1 MVKDAPSWGI
11 EPVPERLRVLSF
23 FDSLLLWGN
32 LSVSLLVIV
41 AGALLVPALS
51 LPKALLAILVGAVVG
66 NVLLGLA
73 ALIGVD
79 GRVPA
84 MVLLRAPL
92 GRRGSFAPT
101 VLNVAQNLGWSIFE
115 LIIIATAAA
124 ALSKRLFGFEGT
136 RIWTLVFGA
145 VTLGLGL
152 LGPIGSSAATCGSSQ
167 PTRYSPR
174 WPT

>member
-1 MVKDAPSWGI
+1 M
-11 EPVPERLRVLSF
+11 
-23 FDSLLLWGN
+23 
-32 LSVSLLVIV
+32 
-41 AGALLVPALS
+41 PALS

-101 VLNVAQNLGWSIFE
+101 ALNVAQNLGWSIFE

-124 ALSKRLFGFEGT
+124 ALSRRLFEFEGKWL
-136 RIWTLVFGA
+136 WTIVFGA
-145 VTLGLGL
+145 VSLGLGL
-152 LGPIGSSAATCGSSQ
+152 
-167 PTRYSPR
+167 
-174 WPT
+174 